1 MQQQRMGQVLIPYFK
16 SSRVDFL
23 QGLTDSVIQ
32 SDLYIISISIK
43 KGTYFHAGTTLAMH
57 VLFIMV
63 VYAGLINVS
72 LILFKERGPRDKI
85 VLFGQSF
92 TINRINTGLQ
102 HLLTAFL

>member
-1 MQQQRMGQVLIPYFK
+1 
-16 SSRVDFL
+16 
-23 QGLTDSVIQ
+23 
-32 SDLYIISISIK
+32 
-43 KGTYFHAGTTLAMH
+43 MH